1 MTYLI
6 FLSSIYLMKAIPTQF
21 FSCKTRSILMGSIKG
36 TCKKNVILKAW
47 QSIGG
52 GGGNSNMRSLLLN
65 KGTSNSFSQNVKGKK
80 LKTPNGY
87 FSVYVGPQR
96 QRFFVKIKLVN
107 HPIFKMLLDEAEVEY
122 GFQNDGP
129 IRLPCNVDLFYKV
142 LAEMNNFEEEDHINE
157 AKGFSCFCSSKP
169 SIYSLLYE

>member
-1 MTYLI
+1 
-6 FLSSIYLMKAIPTQF
+6 
-21 FSCKTRSILMGSIKG
+21 MGSIKRK
-36 TCKKNVILKAW
+36 CKKNVILKAW
-47 QSIGG
+47 RSFGG
-52 GGGNSNMRSLLLN
+52 GGANSNMRSLLLN
-65 KGTSNSFSQNVKGKK
+65 KGTSKSFSQNVKGNI
-80 LKTPNGY
+80 LKTPNGC

-96 QRFFVKIKLVN
+96 QRFVVETKFVN
-107 HPIFKMLLDEAEVEY
+107 HPLFKMLLDEAEVEY

-142 LAEMNNFEEEDHINE
+142 LAEMNNFEEVDHINE